1 MKFIHSREEFNAS
14 NSAGWNRNYGF
25 WSDEIHRDENSLP
38 SQKITMAVIRDFASA
53 VQNPT
58 VVDFGC
64 GHAWIYEALANTPK
78 LKFNYMGL
86 DYTEGFI
93 NANQQKYAG
102 KKNARFI
109 KCDITGADLLS
120 HEFKDKADILVNHFN
135 LIETWDID
143 SVFANMSNMLKLDG
157 LCVVT
162 TADATSKI
170 ASLSRTRETYNSNIR
185 KLASVKN
192 PPAGQPKQ
200 KTLGFAEE
208 IINGAQKTG
217 KYFHNAA
224 HTFAD
229 YVNYAIWAGM
239 FLHHVDEI
247 FRTDMPNPQI
257 EYVMQFK
264 KLKVI

>member
-1 MKFIHSREEFNAS
+1 MNFIHSKEDFNRL
-14 NSAGWNRNYGF
+14 NSAEWNKNYGF
-25 WSDEIHRDENSLP
+25 WSDEIHRTENSFP
-38 SQKITMAVIRDFASA
+38 TQEITMAAIRDFAA
-53 VQNPT
+53 TLQNPT
-58 VVDFGC
+58 VADFGC

-78 LKFNYMGL
+78 LKFNYLGL
-86 DYTEGFI
+86 DYTKGFI
-93 NANQQKYAG
+93 DANQRKYAG

-109 KCDITGADLLS
+109 ECDTAGANLLS
-120 HEFKDKADILVNHFN
+120 HEFEESADIIVNHFN

-143 SVFANMSNMLKLDG
+143 SAFANMSNMLKLDG

-162 TADATSKI
+162 TADMTSKI
-170 ASLSRTRETYNSNIR
+170 ASLSKDRETYNSNIR
-185 KLASVKN
+185 ELAAVKN
-192 PPAGQPKQ
+192 QPAGQPK
-200 KTLGFAEE
+200 TLGFKEE

-217 KYFHNAA
+217 RYFHNAA

-229 YVNYAIWAGM
+229 YVNYAIWTGM

-264 KLKVI
+264 KLKAM